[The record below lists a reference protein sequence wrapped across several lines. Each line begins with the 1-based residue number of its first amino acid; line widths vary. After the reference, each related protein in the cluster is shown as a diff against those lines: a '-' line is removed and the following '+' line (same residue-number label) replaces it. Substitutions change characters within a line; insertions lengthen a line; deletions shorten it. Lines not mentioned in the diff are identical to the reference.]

1 MLTGS
6 VCIVSKIRAK
16 MSTLH
21 AVAPIPAFM
30 AGSMRCL
37 QNCATIVALA
47 FQGIGFAFNTPSQK
61 ETRKEQRAQCTRCSE
76 LAFRFSNP
84 NRGHASDTSDAR
96 TSGDL
101 GDIAFPSRSAG
112 WHNRS
117 SLCSSGAPGTQ
128 VGQYRRRN
136 PVPEGKLLALARA
149 SCQFLQSC
157 RAHRRRSLVC
167 SMFS

>member
-47 FQGIGFAFNTPSQK
+47 FQGIGLAFNTLTK
-61 ETRKEQRAQCTRCSE
+61 GNEKGA
-76 LAFRFSNP
+76 
-84 NRGHASDTSDAR
+84 AR
-96 TSGDL
+96 TN
-101 GDIAFPSRSAG
+101 ART
-112 WHNRS
+112 
-117 SLCSSGAPGTQ
+117 AP
-128 VGQYRRRN
+128 N
-136 PVPEGKLLALARA
+136 
-149 SCQFLQSC
+149 
-157 RAHRRRSLVC
+157 
-167 SMFS
+167 